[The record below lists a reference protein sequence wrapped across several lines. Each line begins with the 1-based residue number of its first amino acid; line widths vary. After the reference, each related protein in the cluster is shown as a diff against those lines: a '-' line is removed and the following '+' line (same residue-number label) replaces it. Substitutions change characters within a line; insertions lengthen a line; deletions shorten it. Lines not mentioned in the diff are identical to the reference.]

1 MNLSSPA
8 ASDPHGSQQVLPTAS
23 CHTTSQG
30 SPGFELHIFP
40 TLFGHIIGGGLP
52 VNLSKPSCHK
62 VALKCELDIQ
72 KTISQFWSYEKV
84 PELLHEKTSEQELCE
99 HIFQGSVKLENNHF
113 QVTLPLKLP
122 LEDING
128 ILGESFHLALKRFL
142 NLEKKLHSN
151 PNLFMQYQRFIHE
164 YLSLNHGHYM
174 DIELYDIN
182 KQATYYLPHHA
193 VINEN
198 SSTTRLRCV
207 FDASMKTDKKVS
219 LNSLQLNGPVVQ
231 KDLFDILMLFR
242 FGKYTFTTDIKHM
255 FRNIKIDPKFTSLQ
269 NILWRDN
276 PSESIKCIRLD
287 TVTYGL
293 KSSSYLATRCLKE
306 LAIRYENLYPLAS
319 NIINNHT
326 YVDDILYT
334 DHDFNSVITARNQL
348 REILSLG
355 GFHTHKWASNNKS
368 ILSDIPQTEQQ
379 HFCSLDLQKEN
390 FDMKALGLRINVID
404 DNFIISSPEPFNP
417 KEITKRRILS
427 YIGRFYDP
435 MGFASPI
442 IVTAKVIMQK
452 IWLQNI
458 DWNSTPP
465 LNIQEE
471 WLQFTADL
479 LAMEPIKLSRN
490 IDISENYTAELVG
503 FADASSSTAYG
514 CCVYLRVNKLGN
526 SNAYLLCS
534 KSRIN
539 PIQKKGMT
547 VPRLELNAALL
558 LSKLMAKTYDSL
570 KLKVKIKDV
579 YLFSDSKIVL
589 AWIDTELMQLQ
600 AYIANRVSVI
610 RQATGAWSWLYVNTK
625 ENPADLISRGLKP
638 GELNRCQLWWNGP
651 QFLRNSEYNFD
662 CCKPELPSTLP
673 EVRPCLVLSDD
684 QSSNSIE
691 YIFKQLYNYSNITK
705 IIRLMAYML
714 RFLNNVNKHKNKI
727 NSKYLTSSELE
738 NALMVIVKHEQG
750 VHFKSEINALCKG
763 NNLKGTLVNLHPFI
777 DNLGLLRVG
786 GRLHHAAIPLSQKH
800 PVILPKDSLIT
811 SLIIKSE
818 HERLLHAGPKLL
830 LSSLNQKFWIVNGLL
845 HIKKI
850 THKCIICFRNK
861 ATAAQQLMGSL
872 PASRV
877 TATSRP
883 FQVIGL
889 DFAGPVDVKLSR
901 IRRSVVGKGYICV
914 FVCFTTKAVHLE
926 LASDLTTETFLGCL
940 KRQISRRGKPSQV
953 HCDNFS
959 SFKSASNQLNELYKL
974 HASQYHQANVQKF
987 AAEQG
992 INFHFIPCYS
1002 PTFGGLWEAAVK
1014 STKYHLRRVVQNSL
1028 LTYEQLNTVLCEIE
1042 AVLNSRPLLSLSS
1055 DPDDFYYLTPGH
1067 FIIGSALTMYPENNL
1082 INVPKNKLKFW
1093 QLCTNLKQ
1101 QFWKVWHKYYLNILQ
1116 NRPKWRQDQNNVK
1129 VGSLVILKDDNL
1141 YPMYWPMARIVRLC
1155 PGHDGKVRAVE
1166 VMTPNKKTHIR
1177 AINKICVLPIDS
1189 N

>member
-1 MNLSSPA
+1 MIHNNSSLDVIQKLYYLRSYLIGEPLDLIKNLPITPESYSEALKLLENRYENKYKIVNEHISHLLDLKCITKSTASNLRDFVSCIRQQLAAISIHEPNVIHWSPILLCIFSRKLDSFTTRAYQMDRSSDNKPSLEEFLQYLEKRALALENAEQGHTEGNSRVAALATQGSSCSYCKSKEHKLFKCKKFYLLTAQERILFIEKNKLCITCLGTHKGKCRFHFRCSDCKGCHNSLVCNSPALAPPVTLTGNIDNNVLLPTARVKVFSKNGREYRIKALLDSGSQVSLVTSKVIKILGLTPTPNNTNIIGISNTKNNTKYCIPLEVHSMHIPFKKIINCHVVENITCKLPQSNIDISKIHIPNNITLADEQFNVPSEIHILIGADVFFQTLLPSNQSVVVVPMNLSSPA
-8 ASDPHGSQQVLPTAS
+8 ANDPHGSQQVLPTAS

-52 VNLSKPSCHK
+52 VDLSKPSCHK

-84 PELLHEKTSEQELCE
+84 PELFHEKTSEQELCE
-99 HIFQGSVKLENNHF
+99 QIFQSSVKLENNHF
-113 QVTLPLKLP
+113 QVALPLKLP

-293 KSSSYLATRCLKE
+293 KSSSYLA
-306 LAIRYENLYPLAS
+306 IRYENLYPLAS

-452 IWLQNI
+452 LWLQNI

-471 WLQFTADL
+471 WVQFTADL

-514 CCVYLRVNKLGN
+514 CCVYLRVNKL
-526 SNAYLLCS
+526 
-534 KSRIN
+534 
-539 PIQKKGMT
+539 
-547 VPRLELNAALL
+547 E
-558 LSKLMAKTYDSL
+558 
-570 KLKVKIKDV
+570 
-579 YLFSDSKIVL
+579 
-589 AWIDTELMQLQ
+589 
-600 AYIANRVSVI
+600 
-610 RQATGAWSWLYVNTK
+610 
-625 ENPADLISRGLKP
+625 
-638 GELNRCQLWWNGP
+638 
-651 QFLRNSEYNFD
+651 
-662 CCKPELPSTLP
+662 
-673 EVRPCLVLSDD
+673 
-684 QSSNSIE
+684 
-691 YIFKQLYNYSNITK
+691 
-705 IIRLMAYML
+705 
-714 RFLNNVNKHKNKI
+714 
-727 NSKYLTSSELE
+727 
-738 NALMVIVKHEQG
+738 
-750 VHFKSEINALCKG
+750 
-763 NNLKGTLVNLHPFI
+763 
-777 DNLGLLRVG
+777 
-786 GRLHHAAIPLSQKH
+786 
-800 PVILPKDSLIT
+800 
-811 SLIIKSE
+811 
-818 HERLLHAGPKLL
+818 
-830 LSSLNQKFWIVNGLL
+830 
-845 HIKKI
+845 
-850 THKCIICFRNK
+850 
-861 ATAAQQLMGSL
+861 
-872 PASRV
+872 
-877 TATSRP
+877 
-883 FQVIGL
+883 
-889 DFAGPVDVKLSR
+889 
-901 IRRSVVGKGYICV
+901 IRR
-914 FVCFTTKAVHLE
+914 
-926 LASDLTTETFLGCL
+926 
-940 KRQISRRGKPSQV
+940 
-953 HCDNFS
+953 
-959 SFKSASNQLNELYKL
+959 QL
-974 HASQYHQANVQKF
+974 
-987 AAEQG
+987 
-992 INFHFIPCYS
+992 
-1002 PTFGGLWEAAVK
+1002 
-1014 STKYHLRRVVQNSL
+1014 
-1028 LTYEQLNTVLCEIE
+1028 
-1042 AVLNSRPLLSLSS
+1042 LNS
-1055 DPDDFYYLTPGH
+1055 
-1067 FIIGSALTMYPENNL
+1067 
-1082 INVPKNKLKFW
+1082 
-1093 QLCTNLKQ
+1093 
-1101 QFWKVWHKYYLNILQ
+1101 
-1116 NRPKWRQDQNNVK
+1116 
-1129 VGSLVILKDDNL
+1129 
-1141 YPMYWPMARIVRLC
+1141 
-1155 PGHDGKVRAVE
+1155 
-1166 VMTPNKKTHIR
+1166 
-1177 AINKICVLPIDS
+1177 
-1189 N
+1189 